1 MNEMLRRM
9 SPRERVLVATAAIF
23 ISCALVYGLV
33 VDPLVSKQRDYRTRI
48 QSKLDSLVQFRTLAA
63 QYREMESSLKDLEQK
78 VSAGQSGSSL
88 LAAMEADARKLG
100 LADRIASMKPFT
112 NELDSGMV
120 RTSVE
125 MRIEKVNLREL
136 VGFLETIE
144 KSGTMVRTG
153 RLRIKSRFDD
163 PELLDATILVS
174 ALEAK

>member
-1 MNEMLRRM
+1 MTDLMNRL
-9 SPRERVLVATAAIF
+9 SPRERILVIAAFIF

-33 VDPLVSKQRDYRTRI
+33 IDPLVSKQRDYQTRI
-48 QSKLDSLVQFRTLAA
+48 VSKLDDLAEFRMLAA
-63 QYREMESSLKDLEQK
+63 QFREMEFSLKDLEKK
-78 VSAGQSGSSL
+78 VAAGKSGSSL
-88 LAAMEADARKLG
+88 LSSMEADARKLG

-112 NELDSGMV
+112 SELDSGMV
-120 RTSVE
+120 QTSVE

-136 VGFLETIE
+136 VGFLETVE

-174 ALEAK
+174 ALEAR